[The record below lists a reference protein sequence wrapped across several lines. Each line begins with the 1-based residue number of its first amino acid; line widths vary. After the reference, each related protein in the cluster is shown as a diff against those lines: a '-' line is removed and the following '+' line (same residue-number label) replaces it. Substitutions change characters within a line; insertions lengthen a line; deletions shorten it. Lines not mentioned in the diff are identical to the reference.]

1 MELFILNDVDYTQ
14 HIMVPS
20 YKVQR
25 EEVTKEWE
33 DALYQN
39 HVDLLRYRLEGS
51 FTIYFD
57 VISEFFEFLDT
68 LENMRGTDNYIEAT
82 LYDNKTHSLK
92 TSKFQFTVTLQNDLP
107 YYQVERHN
115 GYNIQVKE
123 K

>member
-14 HIMVPS
+14 HIMVPT

-57 VISEFFEFLDT
+57 NISEFFEFLDT

-82 LYDNKTHSLK
+82 LYDNKTHTLK
-92 TSKFQFTVTLQNDLP
+92 TSKFQFTLTLQNDLP